1 MRPWQIVLTISAISL
16 AGIGLWLYSPDKT
29 SAELAPKYLRA
40 PTDFIDVAGLR
51 LRIRDDGPRAAPAV
65 IMLHGFGASLH
76 TWEPWA
82 TALAAQM
89 RVIRFDLPGFGLTGA
104 DPSGNYSDERSLE
117 IIVGLMDKLGLAR
130 QPDRQFDRRQNRLE
144 ICSDASCTHRSLG
157 VDFARRLC
165 KPKL

>member
-51 LRIRDDGPRAAPAV
+51 LHIRDDGLRAAPAV

-82 TALAAQM
+82 TAFAAQM

-117 IIVGLMDKLGLAR
+117 IIIGLMDKLGLAR
-130 QPDRQFDRRQNRLE
+130 ASLIGNSIGGRIAWKFAAMHLARTDRLVL
-144 ICSDASCTHRSLG
+144 I
-157 VDFARRLC
+157 
-165 KPKL
+165 